1 MRTPCSVL
9 FAAAGL
15 LAVLGACSSNTQ
27 PTTQTTLRVLN
38 NTCAAGTCATVYVVA
53 FPDKQPR
60 TPGGPWRLNLG
71 TVDGVSACLEI
82 PPAASFTVT
91 EEPGGGQVVTRW
103 SIEDSLQLGLTTTP
117 PNLMSSPTTSSFR
130 PASSPGWTI
139 DYPSSTRVDAAPACQ
154 P

>member
-9 FAAAGL
+9 FATAGF
-15 LAVLGACSSNTQ
+15 LAVLGACSSNTE

-38 NTCAAGTCATVYVVA
+38 TTCAAGTCAAVYVVA
-53 FPDKQPR
+53 FPNKQPR
-60 TPGGPWRLNLG
+60 TPGGLWRLTLG
-71 TVDGVSACLEI
+71 TVAGVSGGLEI
-82 PPAASFTVT
+82 PPVATFTVT
-91 EEPGGGQVVTRW
+91 EEPGGRQVVTRW
-103 SIEDSLQLGLTTTP
+103 SITDSLQLGLTTTP
-117 PNLMSSPTTSSFR
+117 PNLMSSPTTPSFR